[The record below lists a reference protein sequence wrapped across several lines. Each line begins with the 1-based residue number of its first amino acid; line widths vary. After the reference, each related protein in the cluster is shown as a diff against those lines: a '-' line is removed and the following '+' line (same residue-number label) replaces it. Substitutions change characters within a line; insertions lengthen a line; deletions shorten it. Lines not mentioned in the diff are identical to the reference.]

1 MGMGKTQPTEKLKE
15 PEKRVWGRGG
25 CHREEVRKGE
35 TLRKIIGFLTWADGL
50 LCDIGNTRWIFYK
63 LQLVAMS

>member
-1 MGMGKTQPTEKLKE
+1 MYGGAGSQRGGKERRNLKE
-15 PEKRVWGRGG
+15 EYR
-25 CHREEVRKGE
+25 
-35 TLRKIIGFLTWADGL
+35 ILTWADGL